1 MSENIQGLMVAGAGI
16 LIGGAVAALSVR
28 GETKEQVE
36 KKEEV
41 KQEVVSKIKKNRSKV
56 NLLDA
61 GGSKMK
67 KVGSMNDLTDK

>member
-67 KVGSMNDLTDK
+67 KVGSMNELTDK